1 MRAAFIKYANNA
13 ELPTL
18 AEKLDHMFKT
28 KLLPN
33 ACKTKIKS
41 SDEEKNFKLA
51 EKVMD
56 QYTEQLH
63 SVFRYFGRQSSQNI
77 LQKDETLSI
86 GDLLNMFRKA
96 KILDTNKISTQ
107 DFIAIVE
114 KYHASGDGLKL
125 TEKLSNDNFKA
136 YIQANPN
143 MLKINT
149 EVQEILANNE
159 EIESQKKIGV
169 ASEKELIEP
178 LTEDYIKERTA
189 AESAELYEPWVER
202 TIAEHTLFIKGSEI
216 MFFEFKEILFD
227 MARKLKDQVEPKTGK
242 MTVVLQKFIEEWLLR
257 RLLAFVKFEIPPVPV
272 RGKEA
277 SRTWPESDKDVAI
290 REKKEQIRL
299 EQEAARAAAAE
310 AERIAAEER
319 AAAQEAEPEIDPAE
333 LEEQRRKQAEEE
345 EAARIARE
353 AAEEAALADLESS
366 GSDDASENSEA
377 EDDGDESF

>member
-1 MRAAFIKYANNA
+1 
-13 ELPTL
+13 
-18 AEKLDHMFKT
+18 
-28 KLLPN
+28 
-33 ACKTKIKS
+33 
-41 SDEEKNFKLA
+41 
-51 EKVMD
+51 MD
-56 QYTEQLH
+56 QYYDQLH
-63 SVFRYFGRQSSQNI
+63 SVFRYFGRQSSQNA

-136 YIQANPN
+136 YIQANPS
-143 MLKINT
+143 MLRINT

-159 EIESQKKIGV
+159 EIEAQKKIGV
-169 ASEKELIEP
+169 VPEKELIEP
-178 LTEDYIKERTA
+178 LTDEYIRERTA

-202 TIAEHTLFIKGSEI
+202 TIAEHTLFIKGSEV

-227 MARKLKDQVEPKTGK
+227 VARKLKDQVEPKTGK

-319 AAAQEAEPEIDPAE
+319 AAAQEAEPEMDPAE